1 MVMEKLAEAAKEFE
15 NRTGL
20 PPLSRFV
27 ETFDKVPD
35 GKRLKLIRDVLNS
48 AERVSRTAP
57 ELGKVI
63 ELIQELNSIPIEKL
77 EKLEKLLKRIEK
89 LIKTAPEELLSFLT
103 SLKEE

>member
-1 MVMEKLAEAAKEFE
+1 MVLGKISEAVKEFE
-15 NRTGL
+15 NRTGV
-20 PPLSRFV
+20 PPLSKLV

-35 GKRLKLIRDVLNS
+35 EKRLKLIRDVLNS

-77 EKLEKLLKRIEK
+77 EKLGKVLKGIEK
-89 LIKTAPEELLSFLT
+89 ILNKAPKELMSFLA
-103 SLKEE
+103 SLKEV